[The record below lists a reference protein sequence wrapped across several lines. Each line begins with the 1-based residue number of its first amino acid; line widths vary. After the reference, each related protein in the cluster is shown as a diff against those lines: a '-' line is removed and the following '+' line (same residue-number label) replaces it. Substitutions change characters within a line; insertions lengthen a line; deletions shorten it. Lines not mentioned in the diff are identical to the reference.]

1 MKLREIAAALDLTV
15 QAASQGLDTEV
26 TGGYASDLLS
36 CVLAKAQKG
45 NLWVTLQAHPNVVAV
60 ASLLEL
66 AGIVITEGRKPDP
79 GTMEKANE
87 KGVPIFTTHHATFTI
102 VGELAKLGV
111 AGVD

>member
-1 MKLREIAAALDLTV
+1 MKLQEVAAALDLKV
-15 QAASQGLDTEV
+15 QAATENLGREI

-36 CVLAKAQKG
+36 FVLAKAQEG
-45 NLWVTLQAHPNVVAV
+45 NLWVTLQAHPNIVAV

-66 AGIVITEGRKPDP
+66 AGIVITEGRKLDP
-79 GTMEKANE
+79 GTVEKANKE
-87 KGVPIFTTHHATFTI
+87 GMPIFTTPHTTFTI